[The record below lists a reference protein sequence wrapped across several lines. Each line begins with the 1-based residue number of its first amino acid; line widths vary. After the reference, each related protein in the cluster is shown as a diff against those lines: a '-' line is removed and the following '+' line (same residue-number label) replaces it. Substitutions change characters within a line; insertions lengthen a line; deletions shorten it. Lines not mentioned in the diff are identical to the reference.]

1 MMCVRLSNHRRQG
14 QREQSI
20 THCDAA
26 LFYRY
31 RSLTSVSV
39 CSLCAQSFCVQC
51 LAAQAQ
57 APSEVNGMDADD
69 DKLASLLQDTAA
81 LAMWQCLSC
90 QGRCPCALCK
100 TKYRRQRLSE
110 RKTSGATVMAG
121 PVHTEMAP
129 AVVAA
134 TGTDAPSAITTEA
147 MEEHNDGVDLLVK
160 AVGTLEVSKDVV

>member
-1 MMCVRLSNHRRQG
+1 MMCVCLSNHRRQG
-14 QREQSI
+14 RREQNI
-20 THCDAA
+20 THSEAA
-26 LFYRY
+26 LFHCCC
-31 RSLTSVSV
+31 SLTSISL
-39 CSLCAQSFCVQC
+39 CFLCAQSFCAQC

-57 APSEVNGMDADD
+57 APSGVNGEDADD

-134 TGTDAPSAITTEA
+134 TGTDAPSAIATGA
-147 MEEHNDGVDLLVK
+147 MEEHNDGVDLLVE
-160 AVGTLEVSKDVV
+160 AVGTLEVSKEVV